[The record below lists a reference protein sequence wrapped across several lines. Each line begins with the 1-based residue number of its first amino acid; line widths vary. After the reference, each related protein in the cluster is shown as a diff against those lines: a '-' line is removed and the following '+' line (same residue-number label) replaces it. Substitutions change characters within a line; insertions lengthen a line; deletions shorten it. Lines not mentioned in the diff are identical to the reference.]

1 LVVALTSLVVGIIL
15 GFLVN
20 PYQVSDFTIVSVS
33 YPKLLVSTVLS
44 SLLAAALAPIT
55 TIPAVLLYF
64 DLRVRKGELINP
76 PGQGAL
82 TQYGRDGSVSA

>member
-1 LVVALTSLVVGIIL
+1 
-15 GFLVN
+15 
-20 PYQVSDFTIVSVS
+20 
-33 YPKLLVSTVLS
+33 VSTVLS
-44 SLLAAALAPIT
+44 SLLAAFLAPIT

-64 DLRVRKGELINP
+64 DLRVRKGESISP